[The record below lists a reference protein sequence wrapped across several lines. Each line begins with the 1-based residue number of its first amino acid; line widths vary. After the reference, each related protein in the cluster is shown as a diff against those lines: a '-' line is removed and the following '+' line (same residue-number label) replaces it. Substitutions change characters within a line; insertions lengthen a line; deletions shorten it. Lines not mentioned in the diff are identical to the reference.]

1 MKNIE
6 QRIAAVLARHFKQ
19 PQVNVEKLTSDLAA
33 TVAVELAGLELNAE
47 TGWARYEAAN
57 RMNRTQEKQIEAL
70 NIELTQE
77 KAMLDF
83 MVNEGLFACDIAGE
97 YSLIATENDGYTHEI
112 ISGYECPRLAIQS
125 AMHKLETQDKGQ

>member
-1 MKNIE
+1 MTEHEQIKGAISEYLMRNKEVDLDAIARQVLTKIE
-6 QRIAAVLARHFKQ
+6 PTMVGLRLEG
-19 PQVNVEKLTSDLAA
+19 EK
-33 TVAVELAGLELNAE
+33 
-47 TGWARYEAAN
+47 GWARYEAAN

-125 AMHKLETQDKGQ
+125 AMRKLAHQNKE